1 MGILKDLILLIAT
14 LFCINYFLK
23 GVSQGILGYLVI
35 ISISALFGF
44 SRGIM
49 GEGIVLPLC
58 LILCDKN
65 LIRSNGWLVL
75 YILLVAVFTIIKGN
89 TIFGEYDE
97 VMLTGFTLLSFR
109 KYLFPNVYKVLSALW
124 LYAQCKTINLVMLTG
139 SSAFT
144 IADANDMSTRM
155 LETTTVYG
163 ETGFIDPNYFA
174 LVAGL
179 GFIITLMMLKFKNK
193 FNSAFSAKWFNN
205 RTLLHII
212 LLFDFFFTVRGLSRG
227 VLLAIIGSYLVFL
240 YYSRVKLTYIVLL
253 LIVSGLIIVFAED
266 IPIVAGFM
274 DRFGADDTGG
284 GRYLIWSAVF
294 DVMKRDGVLAL
305 FLGEGLNYHWWFADS
320 QVTMGELLSTHN
332 SFVNLFIATG
342 FVGISI
348 IVYVCVKAYRQYN
361 EELNTQSICKAL
373 LLTYIILGCLSIEPL
388 HFSWAWIVLALGCS
402 GAYVANGSHKIS
414 K

>member
-1 MGILKDLILLIAT
+1 MVILKDLILLIAT

-75 YILLVAVFTIIKGN
+75 YILLVAVFTIIKGY

-179 GFIITLMMLKFKNK
+179 GFIITLMMLK
-193 FNSAFSAKWFNN
+193 S
-205 RTLLHII
+205 I
-212 LLFDFFFTVRGLSRG
+212 VR
-227 VLLAIIGSYLVFL
+227 
-240 YYSRVKLTYIVLL
+240 
-253 LIVSGLIIVFAED
+253 
-266 IPIVAGFM
+266 
-274 DRFGADDTGG
+274 
-284 GRYLIWSAVF
+284 
-294 DVMKRDGVLAL
+294 
-305 FLGEGLNYHWWFADS
+305 
-320 QVTMGELLSTHN
+320 
-332 SFVNLFIATG
+332 
-342 FVGISI
+342 
-348 IVYVCVKAYRQYN
+348 
-361 EELNTQSICKAL
+361 
-373 LLTYIILGCLSIEPL
+373 
-388 HFSWAWIVLALGCS
+388 
-402 GAYVANGSHKIS
+402 
-414 K
+414 